1 MDTTHATHRSTDR
14 RTRGFGHGAGFWVAA
29 TTFFV
34 VMAYSTAPTPL
45 WGLLQHRDGFS
56 TFAITVAFAAYAVG
70 VVISLFLVGHLGDSV
85 GRRPLVL
92 GGIAVEVVS
101 AVVFLAWPALSGLVV
116 ARVLSGLGVGMLTAT
131 ITAHIMELH
140 LRHRPGSPPTRG
152 QIVSGA
158 ANLGGFGAGALVSG
172 ALATWAPAPTV
183 TPFAVFLVLMVLA
196 FVAVALVPE
205 TASPQQVRAP
215 YRPQR
220 IRVPARARG
229 VFLLAAGTTFA
240 AFAVLGLFTSLVPV
254 VVAGQLHITSPVVS
268 GSVVFVT
275 FTAGAVAQILL
286 RAMPPRRK
294 TGVGAA
300 LLTTGIALVTVVVVT
315 SGGLPL
321 FFVGGLVSG
330 AGAGLLFT
338 AALVTA
344 GGLAAPEHRG
354 EVLAG
359 IFLVG
364 YVGLTVPV
372 VGIGVATLTVSLT
385 TALMGFAV
393 VVIAAALL
401 TAVPLVVSLGRPADP
416 DPQEER

>member
-1 MDTTHATHRSTDR
+1 MDIRNGASQPAAPRG
-14 RTRGFGHGAGFWVAA
+14 RGFGHGAGFWIAA
-29 TTFFV
+29 ATFFV

-45 WGLLQHRDGFS
+45 WGLLQQRDGFS
-56 TFAITVAFAAYAVG
+56 TFAITIAFAAYAVG
-70 VVISLFLVGHLGDSV
+70 VVISLFLVGHLGDTV
-85 GRRPLVL
+85 GRRPLV
-92 GGIAVEVVS
+92 GAGVVVELVS
-101 AVVFLAWPALSGLVV
+101 AVVFLVWPALSGLIV

-140 LRHRPGSPPTRG
+140 RRHRPGSTPARG

-172 ALATWAPAPTV
+172 VLAQWAPAPTV

-196 FVAVALVPE
+196 LVGITLVPE
-205 TASPQQVRAP
+205 TASSQEVRAP

-220 IRVPARARG
+220 IRVPADARG
-229 VFLLAAGTTFA
+229 VFLLAGGITFA

-254 VVAGQLHITSPVVS
+254 VVAGQLHITSPAAS

-286 RAMPPRRK
+286 RAIPPRRK
-294 TGVGAA
+294 IGIGAG
-300 LLTTGIALVTVVVVT
+300 LLAVGIALVTVVVVT
-315 SGGLPL
+315 SGGLAS
-321 FFVGGLVSG
+321 FFVGGIVSG

-338 AALVTA
+338 AALATA

-364 YVGLTVPV
+364 YIGLTVPV
-372 VGIGVATLTVSLT
+372 VGIGVATLMVSLT
-385 TALMGFAV
+385 TALTGFAV
-393 VVIAAALL
+393 VIIAAALL
-401 TAVPLVVSLGRPADP
+401 TAVPLVVATGRRAA
-416 DPQEER
+416 